1 MAKPRLLP
9 LKFLIL
15 QFSLY
20 LLPTFFVSLL
30 FPSFSKHFVKIYIG
44 LVLGNFKNPS
54 YTMCCFVLIG
64 IYTLNTT
71 VANYQLSFPCIIIII
86 LLTRQFATIIVCFK
100 YCLGSGNLMRKEHSW
115 FYL

>member
-1 MAKPRLLP
+1 MP
-9 LKFLIL
+9 KFYGKTQTVAFKVSDLTI
-15 QFSLY
+15 FFIFI
-20 LLPTFFVSLL
+20 THFFVSLL
-30 FPSFSKHFVKIYIG
+30 FPSFSKHFVKMYIR

-86 LLTRQFATIIVCFK
+86 LLTQD
-100 YCLGSGNLMRKEHSW
+100 NLQP
-115 FYL
+115 